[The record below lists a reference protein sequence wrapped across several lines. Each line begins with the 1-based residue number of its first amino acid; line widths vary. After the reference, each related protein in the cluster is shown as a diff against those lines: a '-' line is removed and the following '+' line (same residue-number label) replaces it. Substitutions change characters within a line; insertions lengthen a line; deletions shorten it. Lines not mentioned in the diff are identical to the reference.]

1 MNLNRVFRKYHRY
14 IAIAV
19 FAPLILTVITG
30 MGYTIFDEWLGQEEI
45 GEFLLKLHTL
55 DILGLESIYPI
66 LNGLGLVGLLVTG
79 LSMTGLFKKR
89 SQPNITNDR

>member
-1 MNLNRVFRKYHRY
+1 MIRSFRKYHRY

-30 MGYTIFDEWLGQEEI
+30 MGYIIFDEWLGQEEI
-45 GEFLLKLHTL
+45 GGFLLRLHTL

-66 LNGLGLVGLLVTG
+66 LNGLGLAGLIVTG

-89 SQPNITNDR
+89 SQPKSTGDR